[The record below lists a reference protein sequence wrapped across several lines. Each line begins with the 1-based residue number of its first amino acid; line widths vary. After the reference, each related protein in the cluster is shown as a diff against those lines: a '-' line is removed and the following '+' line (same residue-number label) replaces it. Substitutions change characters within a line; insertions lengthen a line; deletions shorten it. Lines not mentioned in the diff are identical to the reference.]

1 MIFTRI
7 HINIDNHIIMNI
19 VMTPAQNAKWMVH
32 KCSEV
37 HVSAAL
43 IFGSPLFGR
52 LVIRGGGKEWVVE
65 GGSSCKKVKT

>member
-7 HINIDNHIIMNI
+7 LFNVDNYIIMNI
-19 VMTPAQNAKWMVH
+19 VMTPAQSAKWMVH
-32 KCSEV
+32 KCSKV

-65 GGSSCKKVKT
+65 GGQAVVKR